1 MESGNPEAIKAI
13 NEAILRMT
21 ENVKAIADVA
31 NRLIADRV
39 EQDPTSI
46 SFDAATDSIVGIL
59 SDAARA
65 AKEAMERAL
74 IAKGVE
80 GPGQF

>member
-21 ENVKAIADVA
+21 ENVKAIADAA

-39 EQDPTSI
+39 EQDPTSLR
-46 SFDAATDSIVGIL
+46 FDESAGALLGIM
-59 SDAARA
+59 SDAARV
-65 AKEAMERAL
+65 AKEAMERAI
-74 IAKGVE
+74 IAKGGE
-80 GPGQF
+80 PGQI